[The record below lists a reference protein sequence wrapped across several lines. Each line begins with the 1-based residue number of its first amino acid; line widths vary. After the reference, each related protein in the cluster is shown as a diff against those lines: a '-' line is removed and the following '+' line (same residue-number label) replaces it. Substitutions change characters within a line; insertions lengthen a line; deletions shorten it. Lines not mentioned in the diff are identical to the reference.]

1 VPAAGML
8 EIDQW
13 ILMRTEKLVRDCRA
27 WYDELAFHRVYQAL
41 YNFAITDLSAIY
53 FDILKDRLYTRAPD
67 SLARRSAQTALWRI
81 TYALAR
87 LMAPLLVYT
96 TEEVWSHLARP
107 AGAPES
113 VHMAEFPAP
122 EELTAGLGAGERERF
137 PDWEQ
142 LMEIRDL
149 VLKSLE
155 VARQEKFI
163 GAPLEARVHLAAGSE
178 TYSLLDRFEQELP
191 SLFIVSQVALEER
204 PGVRLSV
211 HIERAEGEKCERCW
225 KYTSDVGSH
234 PQLPTICASCA
245 EVVSEVARS

>member
-1 VPAAGML
+1 
-8 EIDQW
+8 
-13 ILMRTEKLVRDCRA
+13 
-27 WYDELAFHRVYQAL
+27 
-41 YNFAITDLSAIY
+41 
-53 FDILKDRLYTRAPD
+53 
-67 SLARRSAQTALWRI
+67 
-81 TYALAR
+81 
-87 LMAPLLVYT
+87 
-96 TEEVWSHLARP
+96 
-107 AGAPES
+107 
-113 VHMAEFPAP
+113 MAEFPTP
-122 EELTAGLGAGERERF
+122 EELTAGLAAGERERF

-204 PGVRLSV
+204 PGVKLSV